1 MKKKVSLI
9 IAGVMIVALVGGG
22 GYLYIQNEN
31 AKEAALIQQ
40 QEAAEKAE
48 AERIAAEKEAAE
60 KAEAERL
67 EEEKKAAEQEAEEQQ
82 QTTEATQPPAATEE
96 PKATTDEQQPGAGAN
111 AGTGS
116 DGLPDDV
123 IIGSGNTYN
132 DGNGNQIGQGNTST
146 VPNSPSTNDGEM
158 SAEEWN
164 AQLPPLQQGTEI
176 GSPVIEGGGQV
187 PGAGM

>member
-22 GYLYIQNEN
+22 SYLYIQNEN

-40 QEAAEKAE
+40 QEQEAAEKAE
-48 AERIAAEKEAAE
+48 AERIAAEK
-60 KAEAERL
+60 AEAERL
-67 EEEKKAAEQEAEEQQ
+67 EEAKKAAEQEAEEQQ

-96 PKATTDEQQPGAGAN
+96 PKATTDEQQPGVGAN

-123 IIGSGNTYN
+123 IIGSGNTYY

-164 AQLPPLQQGTEI
+164 AQLPPLQPGTEI
-176 GSPVIEGGGQV
+176 GSPVIESGEQV

>member
-1 MKKKVSLI
+1 
-9 IAGVMIVALVGGG
+9 MIVALVGGG

-40 QEAAEKAE
+40 QEQEAAEKAE

-82 QTTEATQPPAATEE
+82 QTTEVTQPSAVTEE

-123 IIGSGNTYN
+123 IIGNGDTYY

-146 VPNSPSTNDGEM
+146 VTNPPSNNNGEM
-158 SAEEWN
+158 SADGWMPE
-164 AQLPPLQQGTEI
+164 LPPLQPGEFT
-176 GSPVIEGGGQV
+176 GGVAIESGEQL

>member
-40 QEAAEKAE
+40 QEQEAAEKAE

-67 EEEKKAAEQEAEEQQ
+67 EEAKKAAEQEAEEQQ

-96 PKATTDEQQPGAGAN
+96 PKATTDEQQPGVGAN

-123 IIGSGNTYN
+123 IIGSGNTYY
-132 DGNGNQIGQGNTST
+132 DGNQIGQGNTST

-164 AQLPPLQQGTEI
+164 AQLPPLQPGTEI
-176 GSPVIEGGGQV
+176 GSPAIESGEQV

>member
-1 MKKKVSLI
+1 M
-9 IAGVMIVALVGGG
+9 
-22 GYLYIQNEN
+22 YIQNEN

-40 QEAAEKAE
+40 QEQEAAEKAE

-67 EEEKKAAEQEAEEQQ
+67 EEAKKAAEQEAEEQQ

-123 IIGSGNTYN
+123 IIGSGNT
-132 DGNGNQIGQGNTST
+132 ST

-164 AQLPPLQQGTEI
+164 AQLPPLQPGTEI
-176 GSPVIEGGGQV
+176 GSPVIESGEQV